1 MFRAE
6 IQWLADGPTLK
17 MAGKLVGEWAEE
29 ARSLVTTDVVP
40 KGLIVDLTDVSYI
53 DSAGQR
59 LLIWLGSVGAVF
71 VATNVYAAA
80 ICERLGLV
88 AVLGT
93 GKRRND
99 VLVSREHKVCRC
111 SPSRVSS
118 RNRRL
123 LRESKTF
130 SGEARLL
137 DHWGSDDGGT
147 VRL

>member
-71 VATNVYAAA
+71 AATNVYAAA
-80 ICERLGLV
+80 LCERLGLV
-88 AVLGT
+88 AVE
-93 GKRRND
+93 RM
-99 VLVSREHKVCRC
+99 
-111 SPSRVSS
+111 P
-118 RNRRL
+118 
-123 LRESKTF
+123 
-130 SGEARLL
+130 ARLNRARRRDPQLRIPVQL
-137 DHWGSDDGGT
+137 DPATRH
-147 VRL
+147 RKEEK

>member
-59 LLIWLGSVGAVF
+59 LLIWLGSVGAMF

-88 AVLGT
+88 AIE
-93 GKRRND
+93 RM
-99 VLVSREHKVCRC
+99 
-111 SPSRVSS
+111 P
-118 RNRRL
+118 
-123 LRESKTF
+123 
-130 SGEARLL
+130 ARLNRARRRGPQLGIPVQL
-137 DHWGSDDGGT
+137 DPAARH
-147 VRL
+147 RKEEK

>member
-17 MAGKLVGEWAEE
+17 MAGKLVGEWAQE

-59 LLIWLGSVGAVF
+59 LLIWLGSVGAMF

-88 AVLGT
+88 AIE
-93 GKRRND
+93 RM
-99 VLVSREHKVCRC
+99 
-111 SPSRVSS
+111 P
-118 RNRRL
+118 
-123 LRESKTF
+123 
-130 SGEARLL
+130 ARLNRARRRGPQLGIPVQL
-137 DHWGSDDGGT
+137 DPAARH
-147 VRL
+147 RKEEK

>member
-59 LLIWLGSVGAVF
+59 LLIWLGSVGAMF

-88 AVLGT
+88 AVE
-93 GKRRND
+93 RM
-99 VLVSREHKVCRC
+99 
-111 SPSRVSS
+111 P
-118 RNRRL
+118 
-123 LRESKTF
+123 
-130 SGEARLL
+130 ARLNRARRRGPQLRIPVQL
-137 DHWGSDDGGT
+137 DPAPARH
-147 VRL
+147 RKEEK

>member
-29 ARSLVTTDVVP
+29 ARSLVTTNVVP

-59 LLIWLGSVGAVF
+59 LLIWLGSVGAVC
-71 VATNVYAAA
+71 VATNDYAAA

-88 AVLGT
+88 AVE
-93 GKRRND
+93 RM
-99 VLVSREHKVCRC
+99 
-111 SPSRVSS
+111 P
-118 RNRRL
+118 
-123 LRESKTF
+123 
-130 SGEARLL
+130 ARLNRARRRGPQLGIPVQL
-137 DHWGSDDGGT
+137 DPAARH
-147 VRL
+147 RKEEK

>member
-29 ARSLVTTDVVP
+29 ARSLVTTEIVP

-59 LLIWLGSVGAVF
+59 LLTWLGGVGAVF
-71 VATNVYAAA
+71 VARNVYTAA

-88 AVLGT
+88 AVE
-93 GKRRND
+93 RMPARF
-99 VLVSREHKVCRC
+99 
-111 SPSRVSS
+111 
-118 RNRRL
+118 NRASL
-123 LRESKTF
+123 QLRIP
-130 SGEARLL
+130 AQL
-137 DHWGSDDGGT
+137 DSVPAGH
-147 VRL
+147 RKEEK

>member
-80 ICERLGLV
+80 LCERLGLV
-88 AVLGT
+88 AVE
-93 GKRRND
+93 RM
-99 VLVSREHKVCRC
+99 
-111 SPSRVSS
+111 P
-118 RNRRL
+118 
-123 LRESKTF
+123 
-130 SGEARLL
+130 ARLNRARRRGPQLRIPVQL
-137 DHWGSDDGGT
+137 DPAARH
-147 VRL
+147 RKEEK

>member
-71 VATNVYAAA
+71 AATNVYAAA
-80 ICERLGLV
+80 LCERLSLV
-88 AVLGT
+88 AVE
-93 GKRRND
+93 RM
-99 VLVSREHKVCRC
+99 
-111 SPSRVSS
+111 P
-118 RNRRL
+118 
-123 LRESKTF
+123 
-130 SGEARLL
+130 ARLNRARRRSPQLRIPAQL
-137 DHWGSDDGGT
+137 DPAPARH
-147 VRL
+147 RKEEK

>member
-29 ARSLVTTDVVP
+29 ARSLVATDVVP

-59 LLIWLGSVGAVF
+59 LLIWLGSVGAMF

-88 AVLGT
+88 AIE
-93 GKRRND
+93 RM
-99 VLVSREHKVCRC
+99 
-111 SPSRVSS
+111 P
-118 RNRRL
+118 
-123 LRESKTF
+123 
-130 SGEARLL
+130 ARLNRARRRGPQLGIPVQL
-137 DHWGSDDGGT
+137 DPAARH
-147 VRL
+147 RKEEK

>member
-17 MAGKLVGEWAEE
+17 MAGKLVSEWAEE
-29 ARSLVTTDVVP
+29 ARSLVTTNVVP

-59 LLIWLGSVGAVF
+59 LLIWLGSVGAMF

-88 AVLGT
+88 AIE
-93 GKRRND
+93 RM
-99 VLVSREHKVCRC
+99 
-111 SPSRVSS
+111 P
-118 RNRRL
+118 
-123 LRESKTF
+123 
-130 SGEARLL
+130 ARLNRARRRGPQLGIPVQL
-137 DHWGSDDGGT
+137 DPAARH
-147 VRL
+147 RKEEK

>member
-6 IQWLADGPTLK
+6 IQWLAEGPTLK

-40 KGLIVDLTDVSYI
+40 NGLIVDLTDVSYI

-71 VATNVYAAA
+71 LARNVYAAA

-88 AVLGT
+88 AVE
-93 GKRRND
+93 RM
-99 VLVSREHKVCRC
+99 
-111 SPSRVSS
+111 P
-118 RNRRL
+118 
-123 LRESKTF
+123 
-130 SGEARLL
+130 ARLNRARRRSPQLCIPAQL
-137 DHWGSDDGGT
+137 DPTPAPH
-147 VRL
+147 RKEEK

>member
-40 KGLIVDLTDVSYI
+40 KGMIVDLTDVSYI

-71 VATNVYAAA
+71 AATNVYAAA

-88 AVLGT
+88 AVE
-93 GKRRND
+93 RM
-99 VLVSREHKVCRC
+99 
-111 SPSRVSS
+111 P
-118 RNRRL
+118 
-123 LRESKTF
+123 
-130 SGEARLL
+130 ARLSRARKRSPQQRIPVQL
-137 DHWGSDDGGT
+137 DPA
-147 VRL
+147 VRHQKEEK